1 MAFQHKRISLLA
13 TALVV
18 LTLVLIACQPQVQ
31 QVEVTRVVQGEPEIV
46 VETRVV
52 EVEGE
57 PQTIEVTRVVET
69 VVEPTAEPVPQGGDV
84 VESTFADINT
94 LNPVLGNDQA
104 SSDVYGQLY
113 LALAGLDPETGLV
126 IPAAAESWDIS
137 DDGLVYTFH
146 LRDDIMWTDG
156 TPLTANDVIFT
167 FDAINTDEVASALRA
182 GFSSVESWQALD
194 DYTVELTLNQVDCTT
209 LTSIAAGVGIIPAHV
224 YNNDPSQILEN
235 PENTAPTVTAGPL
248 KFREW
253 VPDDH
258 VTLEANPDYYLGA
271 PNIDTWTRRVF
282 ADQSAEFAG
291 ILAGE
296 ADIAG
301 RGVGNQFVSV
311 VEGQQATGTPINVEE
326 YVDNGNVFLGINL
339 ANPDNPQNGWD
350 DLDGDGAYTPGE
362 PPLEQDPHPILSDH
376 AVREAMAWSID
387 YTSVIQQVAF
397 GQGVPT
403 VANVWPSI
411 EWAYNSDITPRTQDL
426 EQAQAILDEA
436 GWVDSDG
443 DGVREKDGQP
453 LAFSLMTNAGNETR
467 ENIGIVIKDQLDAI
481 GFDITLDYLEFGTVV
496 ANLVGQTFDVVIIG
510 FGGGAPEPD
519 DSSQFSFVNDEV
531 GAGFNFV
538 SYYNETVEEN
548 LASGKAVAGCAPED
562 RAVFYKENQEQM
574 FNDIPYIWLFT
585 DLNNAVWW
593 DRVQNYVPN
602 TWNLWYNI
610 EDWHLVP

>member
-57 PQTIEVTRVVET
+57 PQTVEVTRIVET
-69 VVEPTAEPVPQGGDV
+69 VVEPTAEPVPEGGDV

-94 LNPVLGNDQA
+94 LNPILGNDQA
-104 SSDVYGQLY
+104 SSDVYGQMY
-113 LALAGLDPETGLV
+113 LGLTTLEAYTGNV
-126 IPAAAESWDIS
+126 IGSLAESWDIS
-137 DDGLVYTFH
+137 EDGLTITFH
-146 LRDDIMWTDG
+146 LRDDVTWTDG
-156 TPLTANDVIFT
+156 TPVTANDVIFT
-167 FDAINTDEVASALRA
+167 FDAINTDEVASPRRSIFAN
-182 GFSSVESWQALD
+182 VESYEAID
-194 DYTVELTLNQVDCTT
+194 DQTIAVTFSAVDCTFLANAT
-209 LTSIAAGVGIIPAHV
+209 IGLVPAHF
-224 YNNDPSQILEN
+224 YNNDPLQIPEN
-235 PENTAPTVTAGPL
+235 AENTAPTVTNGPFM
-248 KFREW
+248 FREW

-258 VTLEANPDYYLGA
+258 VTLEANPDFYLGQ
-271 PNIDTWTRRVF
+271 PHIDTWTRRVF

-291 ILAGE
+291 ILASE

-301 RGVGNQFVSV
+301 NGVGDQFVSV
-311 VEGQQATGTPINVEE
+311 VEGQAASGQPINVEE
-326 YVDNGNVFLGINL
+326 FVSNGNTFLGLNL

-350 DLDGDGAYTPGE
+350 DLDGDGAYTEGE
-362 PPLEQDPHPILSDH
+362 PPLAQDPHPVLGDR
-376 AVREAMAWSID
+376 AVREAMAWAID
-387 YTSVIQQVAF
+387 YTGLINQVAF
-397 GQGVPT
+397 GQGIPT
-403 VANVWPSI
+403 VANTWPSI
-411 EWAYNSDITPRTQDL
+411 EWAYNTNITPRSQDL

-496 ANLVGQTFDVVIIG
+496 ANLVGQTYDVVIIG

-519 DSSQFSFVNDEV
+519 DSSQFSFINDEV

-548 LASGKAVAGCAPED
+548 LAAGKSVPGCATEE
-562 RAVFYKENQEQM
+562 RAPYYMENQEQM
-574 FNDIPYIWLFT
+574 FNDVPYIWLYT
-585 DLNNAVWW
+585 DLDNGVWW
-593 DRVQNYVPN
+593 DRVQNYEAN
-602 TWNLWYNI
+602 TWNLWHNI
-610 EDWHLVP
+610 HEWYLVP